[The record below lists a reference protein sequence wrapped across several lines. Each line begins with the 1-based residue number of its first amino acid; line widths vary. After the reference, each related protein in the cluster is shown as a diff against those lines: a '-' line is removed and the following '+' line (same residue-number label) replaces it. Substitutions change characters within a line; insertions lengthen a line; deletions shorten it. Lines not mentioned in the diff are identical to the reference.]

1 MSEYCL
7 NPINVP
13 KPPKHTQVKI
23 RCLTCS
29 KFSVCKLVTDYLK
42 TAYLIQEI
50 LGDPQEDR
58 ELVPCDCGFVG
69 YDIEN
74 PENYLP
80 ATLSV
85 INLKEEEEPYSGKLK
100 ALKYKDENNLQALYE
115 VEGYLVVFKITWDE
129 AFERYSFSDGK
140 ELYYDI
146 TFKPAIYIFDDAA
159 LQAWREELIRKKEEE
174 KEKEKDII
182 NTTFFSA
189 ILNCDFYELDKNLT
203 EEQGWKRMELH
214 WKDHPPYKPC
224 HPKLYH
230 LATYHMEPRK
240 VPELDHSFAPTP
252 ILYPVF
258 LPKSKKSCP
267 PKKPPIRRDE
277 DNEY

>member
-7 NPINVP
+7 NPVNIP
-13 KPPKHTQVKI
+13 EPPRHTQIKP
-23 RCLTCS
+23 RCLICK
-29 KFSVCKLVTDYLK
+29 KFPVCRIREDYLK
-42 TAYLIQEI
+42 TAYLIQEV

-58 ELVPCDCGFVG
+58 ELVPCDRGFVG

-74 PENYLP
+74 PTDYLP
-80 ATLSV
+80 ETLSIV
-85 INLKEEEEPYSGKLK
+85 NLKEGEEPYNGTLK
-100 ALKYKDENNLQALYE
+100 ALKYKDKDRLQALYD

-129 AFERYSFSDGK
+129 AFERYTLSDGT
-140 ELYYDI
+140 ELYYSI
-146 TFKPAIYIFDDAA
+146 IFKPVSYEIDDTA
-159 LQAWREELIRKKEEE
+159 LQVWRLEMIEKEEEE

-182 NTTFFSA
+182 DTTHFSA
-189 ILNCDFYELDKNLT
+189 ILNCDFFEADKHLT

-214 WKDHPPYKPC
+214 WKDHPPYRPC

-230 LATYHMEPRK
+230 LATYHIEPRH

-258 LPKSKKSCP
+258 LPKPPCP
-267 PKKPPIRRDE
+267 PPKRPPMRRD
-277 DNEY
+277 DMND